1 MIIQYGTYKI
11 EKGLFLAPMEAV
23 TDYPFR
29 MICKELGADVMY
41 SEFISSEALIRDAK
55 RAFKKMVIQPH
66 EHPIGIQIY
75 GNRVEAMVQ
84 AAQMA
89 EEKGPDFIDIN
100 FGCPVK
106 KVALKG
112 AGAGLLKDVP
122 QMVAISKAVA
132 RAVEVPVTAK
142 TRLGWDADSIEIV
155 DVARRLEDV
164 GIEVL
169 ALHAR
174 TRAQGYKGEADW
186 EWIARVKEA
195 LTIPVIGNGDVTEPR
210 HVKEMFEK
218 TGCDGVMI
226 GRGAIHNPWLFR
238 AAKTYLRTGE
248 IPPQPTLEE
257 RIDTLKKHYRFNVES
272 KGERVGVLEMRK
284 HLSGYLKG
292 LPHISKFRLSLMAF
306 EKMEPIFER
315 LDQLLDADMYRDLVT
330 EYQSPGE
337 GSSEIT
343 CETGL

>member
-1 MIIQYGTYKI
+1 
-11 EKGLFLAPMEAV
+11 
-23 TDYPFR
+23 
-29 MICKELGADVMY
+29 
-41 SEFISSEALIRDAK
+41 
-55 RAFKKMVIQPH
+55 
-66 EHPIGIQIY
+66 
-75 GNRVEAMVQ
+75 
-84 AAQMA
+84 
-89 EEKGPDFIDIN
+89 
-100 FGCPVK
+100 
-106 KVALKG
+106 
-112 AGAGLLKDVP
+112 
-122 QMVAISKAVA
+122 
-132 RAVEVPVTAK
+132 
-142 TRLGWDADSIEIV
+142 
-155 DVARRLEDV
+155 
-164 GIEVL
+164 
-169 ALHAR
+169 
-174 TRAQGYKGEADW
+174 
-186 EWIARVKEA
+186 
-195 LTIPVIGNGDVTEPR
+195 
-210 HVKEMFEK
+210 MFEK

-257 RIDTLKKHYRFNVES
+257 RIDTLKKHYRSNVVS

-330 EYQSPGE
+330 EYQNPQE